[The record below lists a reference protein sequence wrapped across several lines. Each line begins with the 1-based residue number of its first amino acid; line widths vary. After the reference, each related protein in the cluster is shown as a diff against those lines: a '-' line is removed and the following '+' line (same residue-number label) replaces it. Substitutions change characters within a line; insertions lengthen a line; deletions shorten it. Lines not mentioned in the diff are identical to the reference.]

1 MRCSLTPDNYRDKL
15 KGLTAGG
22 GTSFNRHATSTPA
35 LLTHPLATDVPRV
48 VSCRVVCRVCRRVC
62 HDISAFIEIG
72 KLLREKVAQYD
83 DVVVGFLTD
92 GTPTPPPSYSP
103 SNGM

>member
-1 MRCSLTPDNYRDKL
+1 MSC
-15 KGLTAGG
+15 
-22 GTSFNRHATSTPA
+22 
-35 LLTHPLATDVPRV
+35 RV
-48 VSCRVVCRVCRRVC
+48 VSCVCVVCVVC

-92 GTPTPPPSYSP
+92 GTPTPHLPIPFP
-103 SNGM
+103 MECKTRA